1 MTNSEMNL
9 EAQLILNLDQ
19 KMFANPRRMA
29 LLAAIAQAGSVSQGA
44 KLAGMSYKAAWDA
57 VNDMNQRAD
66 EPLLSLAVG
75 GKGGGGAE
83 LTAMGE
89 RLLKLYGLL
98 NDIQQRAVVALQD
111 RSVPLESLL
120 GAISQF
126 SVQSSARNQYLGRVD
141 QLLPSGS
148 GDMLVSVALESGL
161 NISASITRNSCQRL
175 QLDLQREVMALIK
188 APAVILGNSS
198 DQDPELNC
206 YSAEVISIYDQDLV
220 LRMPTGD
227 MLYAR
232 ISAQPPE
239 KGQTVVVR
247 IDPAQVMLAAITP

>member
-141 QLLPSGS
+141 QLVPSSTGE
-148 GDMLVSVALESGL
+148 VTVTVALESGL
-161 NISASITRNSCQRL
+161 RISASITHSSCERL
-175 QLDLQREVMALIK
+175 KLDIQREVMALIK
-188 APAVILGNSS
+188 APSVILDNASV
-198 DQDPELNC
+198 QDAGLNC
-206 YSAEVISIYDQDLV
+206 YRAEVISVCDQDLV

-232 ISAQPPE
+232 ISGQPPE
-239 KGQTVVVR
+239 KDQTVVVR

>member
-141 QLLPSGS
+141 QLVPSSTGE
-148 GDMLVSVALESGL
+148 VTVTVALESGL
-161 NISASITRNSCQRL
+161 RISASITDSSCERL
-175 QLDLQREVMALIK
+175 KLDIQREVMALIK
-188 APAVILGNSS
+188 APSVILDNASV
-198 DQDPELNC
+198 QDTGLNC
-206 YSAEVISIYDQDLV
+206 YLAEVISVCDQDLV

>member
-1 MTNSEMNL
+1 MADSGMNL

-29 LLAAIAQAGSVSQGA
+29 LLAAIAEAGSVSQGA
-44 KLAGMSYKAAWDA
+44 KLAGISYKAAWDA
-57 VNDMNQRAD
+57 VKDMNQRAE

-83 LTAMGE
+83 LTDMGE
-89 RLLKLYGLL
+89 RLLKLYRLL
-98 NDIQQRAVVALQD
+98 SDIQQRAVVALQD

-141 QLLPSGS
+141 QLMPADS
-148 GDMLVSVALESGL
+148 GDMLVSVVLESGL
-161 NISASITRNSCQRL
+161 KISASITRSSCERL
-175 QLDLQREVMALIK
+175 QLALQREVMALIK
-188 APAVILGNSS
+188 APAVILDSS
-198 DQDPELNC
+198 TDQEAGPNC

-220 LRMPTGD
+220 LRLPTGD